1 MRLMRNK
8 AEILQKIKA
17 YAQSVEPQAE
27 VMLFG
32 SRARNEAKADSD
44 WDILILTP
52 YPVDLKTEQK
62 FRHKLFE
69 LELEYGQAISTF
81 VYSKLDWNGKLKA
94 TPLFQNIKREGV
106 TL

>member
-1 MRLMRNK
+1 MHK
-8 AEILQKIKA
+8 KTEILKQIKA
-17 YAQSVEPQAE
+17 YTRSIEPQSE
-27 VMLFG
+27 VVLFG
-32 SRARNEAKADSD
+32 SRARHEANEESD

-81 VYSKLDWNGKLKA
+81 VYSKQDWNGKLRS
-94 TPLFQNIKREGV
+94 TPLYQNIKREGI

>member
-1 MRLMRNK
+1 MLKRT
-8 AEILQKIKA
+8 EILQKIKA
-17 YAQSVEPQAE
+17 YAQNIEPQAE

-44 WDILILTP
+44 WDILMLTL

-94 TPLFQNIKREGV
+94 TPFHQSIKLEGI

>member
-1 MRLMRNK
+1 MK
-8 AEILQKIKA
+8 KHEEILQKIKA
-17 YAQSVEPQAE
+17 YAKGVEPLLE
-27 VMLFG
+27 VVLFG

-52 YPVDLKTEQK
+52 YPVDLKVEQK

-81 VYSKLDWNGKLKA
+81 VYSKMDWNGKLKA
-94 TPLFQNIKREGV
+94 MPLYQSIKREGV
-106 TL
+106 TI

>member
-1 MRLMRNK
+1 MMKRQ
-8 AEILQKIKA
+8 EILQKIKA

-27 VMLFG
+27 VLLFG

-52 YPVDLKTEQK
+52 YPVDLKTEQQ

-69 LELEYGQAISTF
+69 LELEYGLAISTF
-81 VYSKLDWNGKLKA
+81 VYSKMDWNGKLKA
-94 TPLFQNIKREGV
+94 TPLFQNIKKEGV
-106 TL
+106 AL

>member
-1 MRLMRNK
+1 MK
-8 AEILQKIKA
+8 KSEEILQKIKA

-27 VMLFG
+27 VLLFG
-32 SRARNEAKADSD
+32 SRARNEAKAESD

-52 YPVDLKTEQK
+52 YPADLKMEQK

-81 VYSKLDWNGKLKA
+81 VYSKMDWNGKLKG

-106 TL
+106 AL

>member
-1 MRLMRNK
+1 MHNK
-8 AEILQKIKA
+8 AEILQQIKA
-17 YAQSVEPQAE
+17 FAKSVEPNAE
-27 VMLFG
+27 VILFG
-32 SRARNEAKADSD
+32 SRARDEAKEESD

-81 VYSKLDWNGKLKA
+81 VYSKQDWNGKQRA
-94 TPLFQNIKREGV
+94 TPLYQNIKREGV

>member
-17 YAQSVEPQAE
+17 YAQGIEPQSE

-69 LELEYGQAISTF
+69 LELEYGLAISTF
-81 VYSKLDWNGKLKA
+81 VYSKLDWNGKLRA